1 MGRIM
6 VLIFSLMLILPLH
19 SNTAHKVRID
29 GMIDDGVAFYVQR
42 SIVQAEKEGSSFI
55 IFEINTL
62 GGRVDSAIKIK
73 DAIINSP
80 LKTVAFVNKR
90 AISAGALIALSCD
103 IIVMTQGSSI
113 GAATVVDQTGDKQ
126 SEKAQSYFRSE
137 IASTAESTG
146 RDKDIARAM
155 VDEDIEIEGV
165 IESGKLLTLTAEEAL
180 DHGIC
185 DIVVSDHEKLYSFLG
200 ITSADV
206 FSSYITFA
214 EKVVRFLTN
223 PVISSLLLSLAFLGL
238 MFEVRTAGWGVGGTV
253 GLMALVLFFGSH
265 YMIDLL
271 GNIEIILFM
280 LGALLILIEILVIP
294 GFGITGILGIGS
306 IFASIYLTL
315 LGQNPTSED
324 MLNAGAVLSSSFLI
338 SVAGIYIISRYL
350 PESKFLDFIVVRDRQ
365 QRGTGVKSSKY
376 FSELTGKSGT
386 ASTDLRLSGK
396 IEIEGKTY
404 QAQSADSYIEAGT
417 NIIVVKIEGNKIVVA
432 KNKELQ
438 N

>member
-6 VLIFSLMLILPLH
+6 AIVSALMFILPLY
-19 SNTAHKVRID
+19 SNTAHIVRVE
-29 GMIDDGVAFYVQR
+29 GMIDEGVAFYVQR
-42 SIVQAEKEGSSFI
+42 SIDQAEKEGSSFI

-73 DAIINSP
+73 DGIISSP

-103 IIVMTQGSSI
+103 IIVMAQGSSI

-155 VDEDIEIEGV
+155 VDEDIEIEGL
-165 IESGKLLTLTAEEAL
+165 IESGKLLTLTSEEAL
-180 DHGIC
+180 EYGMC
-185 DIVVSDHEKLYSFLG
+185 DIVVSDHEELYAFLG
-200 ITSADV
+200 IISSDV
-206 FSSYITFA
+206 VSSYITFA

-223 PVISSLLLSLAFLGL
+223 PVISSLLLTLAFLGL
-238 MFEVRTAGWGVGGTV
+238 MFEVRTAGWGVGGTI
-253 GLMALVLFFGSH
+253 GLIALALFFGSH

-271 GNIEIILFM
+271 GNIEIILFIA
-280 LGALLILIEILVIP
+280 GTLLILVEILVIP
-294 GFGITGILGIGS
+294 GFGITGILGIS
-306 IFASIYLTL
+306 CIFASIYLTL
-315 LGQNPTSED
+315 LGKNPTGDD
-324 MLNAGAVLSSSFLI
+324 MLNAGAVLSSSFILSI
-338 SVAGIYIISRYL
+338 TGIYIISRYL

-365 QRGTGVKSSKY
+365 QRGAAVKT
-376 FSELTGKSGT
+376 SEHYRSLQGKTGT

-417 NIIVVKIEGNKIVVA
+417 NIIVDRIEGNKIVVI
-432 KNKELQ
+432 KNKE
-438 N
+438 